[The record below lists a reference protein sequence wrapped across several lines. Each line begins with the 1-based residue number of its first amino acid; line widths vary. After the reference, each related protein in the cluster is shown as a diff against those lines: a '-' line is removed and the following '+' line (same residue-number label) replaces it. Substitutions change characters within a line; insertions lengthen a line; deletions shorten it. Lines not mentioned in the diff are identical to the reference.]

1 MLERIANGRTDLI
14 FDWLDQGG
22 AADAETGRTSIAQW
36 CAYYG
41 DVSALRHLLSHG
53 VTLDALGA
61 DFGLN
66 GAAFHGHW
74 QLCAFLI
81 EQGADPNRALE
92 DTGEVPLHA
101 ALCRFES
108 VAHQRVVEVLV
119 ANGADPNRATIPGV
133 ATGCY
138 MRDIRTWGETPL
150 HRAAACGTAG
160 SITAL
165 IAAGARLDA
174 RDANGESP
182 LGWASRAL
190 RVTAILRLLLFDDHH
205 IHPDREQMSVSLIG
219 RP

>member
-1 MLERIANGRTDLI
+1 MLERIANGRTDLV

-22 AADAETGRTSIAQW
+22 APDAEAGRTSIAQW

-41 DVSALRHLLSHG
+41 DVSALRRLLSAG

-61 DFGLN
+61 DLGLN

-81 EQGADPNRALE
+81 ENGADPNHALN
-92 DTGEVPLHA
+92 DTGEVPLHS

-108 VAHQRVVEVLV
+108 VAHERVVQVLL
-119 ANGADPNRATIPGV
+119 ASGADPNRATVPGV

-160 SITAL
+160 SIAAL
-165 IAAGARLDA
+165 VAAGAKPDA
-174 RDANGESP
+174 RDVNGESP
-182 LGWASRAL
+182 LTWGSRAL
-190 RVTAILRLLLFDDHH
+190 RVSAILRMLLFDDQY
-205 IHPDREQMSVSLIG
+205 IHPEYQQMSVSLLG